1 MTDDETRVPS
11 EGDREYND
19 RMQETNELAEELQ
32 PPHDPDAER
41 GAPAP
46 VDPGSTP

>member
-1 MTDDETRVPS
+1 MADDDLPPM
-11 EGDREYND
+11 EGDAEWRELTQQTND
-19 RMQETNELAEELQ
+19 LAKKLQ

-46 VDPGSTP
+46 VDPREAGE

>member
-1 MTDDETRVPS
+1 MADDDLPPM
-11 EGDREYND
+11 EGDAEWRELTQQTND
-19 RMQETNELAEELQ
+19 LAERLQ

-46 VDPGSTP
+46 VDPDLDAA

>member
-1 MTDDETRVPS
+1 MTDDDARVPS
-11 EGDREYND
+11 EGDREL
-19 RMQETNELAEELQ
+19 REQLQETNELAEKLR

-46 VDPGSTP
+46 VDPRADN